1 MGHKIR
7 PDSFRLGIIGTWKSR
22 WFSRG
27 SFRNNLEEDTLI
39 RKIIDEKMASA
50 GVVRVDIERTMNNSF
65 RVTIKAARPGF
76 IIGRGGKGI
85 EMLHKTL
92 ETALTKLF
100 KARLIATQARLPR
113 NKAGLSRN
121 KAGGE
126 KQPSFSVNLTID
138 ELRRFEISAANVGQ
152 QIAADLEKR
161 LPARR
166 TMKKHLDAI
175 MQNKEVLGA
184 RLHFSGRIDGAEI
197 ARRQWL
203 AKGRLPLQTLRANID
218 YSENTAF
225 TSYGTVG
232 IKVMIYKGD
241 VFEEP
246 KKQSR

>member
-1 MGHKIR
+1 M
-7 PDSFRLGIIGTWKSR
+7 GIIGTWKSR
-22 WFSRG
+22 WFARA

-39 RKIIDEKMASA
+39 RNIIDEKMAAA
-50 GVVRVDIERTMNNSF
+50 GVVRVDIERTMANGF

-85 EMLHKTL
+85 ETLHKQL

-100 KARLIATQARLPR
+100 KKR
-113 NKAGLSRN
+113 
-121 KAGGE
+121 GGTI
-126 KQPSFSVNLTID
+126 PSFSVNLTID
-138 ELRRFEISAANVGQ
+138 ELRRFEISAVNIGQ

-166 TMKKHLDAI
+166 TMKKHLDFI

-241 VFEEP
+241 VFEEVV
-246 KKQSR
+246 KK